1 MENLNTNPVVRKSV
15 IVLLV
20 ILIAFAAVKTIAEL
34 KSFSFIGKATTMQ
47 NVINVTGKGE
57 VLTTP
62 DIATFSFTVSEEGL
76 IVSNAQKAATDKM
89 AKILDYVKQSGV
101 EEKDVKT
108 VSYDIYPRYDY
119 QGGMYP
125 GKQILAGYVVS
136 QTIQVKV
143 RKMED
148 AGKLLSGIGEFGAT
162 NVSGLTF
169 TVDAQ
174 DELAREA
181 RDKAIEDAR
190 TQAEALAKSLG
201 VKLGNITSFY
211 ETTPYQPYPL
221 YYSKDAAM
229 GMGGSMVE
237 NQAATIPGGESKI
250 TSNVTIT
257 YEIE

>member
-1 MENLNTNPVVRKSV
+1 MENLNTNPVIRKSV
-15 IVLLV
+15 TALL
-20 ILIAFAAVKTIAEL
+20 ITLIAFAAVKTLGEL
-34 KSFSFIGKATTMQ
+34 KGMSYIGKATTMQ

-62 DIATFSFTVSEEGL
+62 DIATFSFTVSEENL
-76 IVSNAQKAATDKM
+76 VVSEAQKAATDKM
-89 AKILDYVKQSGV
+89 AKILEYVKTSGV

-108 VSYDIYPRYDY
+108 VSYNIYPRYDY
-119 QGGMYP
+119 QGGMYSSR
-125 GKQILAGYVVS
+125 QVLAGYVVS
-136 QTIQVKV
+136 QTIEVKV

-162 NVSGLTF
+162 NVSGLAF

-174 DELAREA
+174 DELVREA

-190 TQAEALAKSLG
+190 EQAEELARSLG
-201 VKLGNITSFY
+201 VKLGDITSFY
-211 ETTPYQPYPL
+211 ESSPYQPYPI
-221 YYSKDAAM
+221 YYAKDAM
-229 GMGGSMVE
+229 MGGMVE

-257 YEIE
+257 YEIK

>member
-15 IVLLV
+15 VVLLA
-20 ILIAFAAVKTIAEL
+20 ILIIFAAVKTISEL
-34 KSFSFIGKATTMQ
+34 KGMSYIGKSTTMQ

-57 VLTTP
+57 VVTTP
-62 DIATFSFTVSEEGL
+62 DIATFSFTVSEEDL

-89 AKILDYVKQSGV
+89 TKILDYVKTSGV

-108 VSYDIYPRYDY
+108 VAYDIYPRYDY
-119 QGGMYP
+119 ERNTY
-125 GKQILAGYVVS
+125 KQTLGGYVVS
-136 QTIQVKV
+136 QTIQIKV

-169 TVDAQ
+169 TVDSQ

-181 RDKAIEDAR
+181 RDKAIADAR
-190 TQAEALAKSLG
+190 EQAEKLAASLG
-201 VKLGNITSFY
+201 VRLGKMTSFY
-211 ETTPYQPYPL
+211 ESTPYQPYPM
-221 YYSKDAAM
+221 YYSRDAAM
-229 GMGGSMVE
+229 GAGSMVE

-257 YEIE
+257 YEIK

>member
-1 MENLNTNPVVRKSV
+1 MENLNTNPVVRKTA
-15 IVLLV
+15 IDLLV
-20 ILIAFAAVKTIAEL
+20 ILIAFAAVKTVAEL
-34 KSFSFIGKATTMQ
+34 KSMPYIGKATTAQ

-62 DIATFSFTVSEEGL
+62 DIATFSFTVSEENL
-76 IVSNAQKAATDKM
+76 IVSEAQKAATDKM
-89 AKILDYVKQSGV
+89 ARILEYVKTSGV

-119 QGGMYP
+119 QGGAYSS
-125 GKQILAGYVVS
+125 KQMLAGYVVS
-136 QTIQVKV
+136 QTIQIKV

-201 VKLGNITSFY
+201 VKLGKITSFY
-211 ETTPYQPYPL
+211 ESAPYQPYPL
-221 YYSKDAAM
+221 YSRNMAM
-229 GMGGSMVE
+229 SGSMVE

-250 TSNVTIT
+250 TSSVTIT
-257 YEIE
+257 YEIK

>member
-15 IVLLV
+15 IALLV
-20 ILIAFAAVKTIAEL
+20 ILIAFAAVKTIGEL
-34 KSFSFIGKATTMQ
+34 KGMSYIGKATTMQ

-62 DIATFSFTVSEEGL
+62 DIATFSFTVSEENL
-76 IVSNAQKAATDKM
+76 IVSEAQKAANDKM
-89 AKILDYVKQSGV
+89 EKILEYVKTSGV

-119 QGGMYP
+119 QGGMYSS
-125 GKQILAGYVVS
+125 KQVLAGYVVS
-136 QTIQVKV
+136 QTIEVKV

-190 TQAEALAKSLG
+190 EQAEELARSLG
-201 VKLGNITSFY
+201 VKLGKITSFY
-211 ETTPYQPYPL
+211 ESAPYQPYPM
-221 YYSKDAAM
+221 YYAKEVMM
-229 GMGGSMVE
+229 GEMVE

-250 TSNVTIT
+250 TSSVTIT
-257 YEIE
+257 YEIK

>member
-20 ILIAFAAVKTIAEL
+20 ILIAFAAVKTISEL
-34 KSFSFIGKATTMQ
+34 KAMSYIGKGTTMQ

-62 DIATFSFTVSEEGL
+62 DIATFSFTVSEEDL

-89 AKILDYVKQSGV
+89 NKILGYVKTSGV

-119 QGGMYP
+119 ERTTY
-125 GKQILAGYVVS
+125 KQVLAGYVVS

-143 RKMED
+143 RKMGD

-169 TVDAQ
+169 TVDSQ

-181 RDKAIEDAR
+181 RDKAIADAR
-190 TQAEALAKSLG
+190 EQAEELARSLG
-201 VKLGNITSFY
+201 VRLGNITSFY
-211 ETTPYQPYPL
+211 ESTPHQPYPI
-221 YYSKDAAM
+221 YYSRDMAM
-229 GMGGSMVE
+229 NGGSMVE

-257 YEIE
+257 YEIK

>member
-1 MENLNTNPVVRKSV
+1 MENLNTNPVVRKSAV
-15 IVLLV
+15 ALLI
-20 ILIAFAAVKTIAEL
+20 ILIAFTAVKTISEL
-34 KSFSFIGKATTMQ
+34 KSMSYIGKGETVQ

-62 DIATFSFTVSEEGL
+62 DIATFSFTVSEENL
-76 IVSNAQKAATDKM
+76 VVSNAQKAATDKM
-89 AKILDYVKQSGV
+89 AKILEYVKTSGV

-108 VSYDIYPRYDY
+108 VAYDIYPRYDY
-119 QGGMYP
+119 VGGNYSS
-125 GKQILAGYVVS
+125 KQVLAGYVVS

-169 TVDAQ
+169 TVDSQ

-181 RDKAIEDAR
+181 RDKAIADAR
-190 TQAEALAKSLG
+190 EQAEKLARSLG
-201 VKLGNITSFY
+201 VKLGSITSFY
-211 ETTPYQPYPL
+211 ESTPYQPSPL
-221 YYSKDAAM
+221 YYSRDMAM
-229 GMGGSMVE
+229 SSAMVE

-257 YEIE
+257 YEIK